1 MSIMDLVNVNYKQI
15 FNNLM
20 QSQDA
25 QSLMADFMNH
35 CLLHCDE
42 TRECIINI
50 LYQNESFTN
59 LVDESIERIIKKNKM
74 KSDYFTKECE

>member
-1 MSIMDLVNVNYKQI
+1 MSIMDLVNINYKQI